1 MIRYR
6 FIILSPGLKPLRT
19 FKNSKAISDF
29 LRERDQHSYVEVQ
42 AYDDMEPDHP
52 RAWTEATISSSR
64 WFEQR
69 HDMLYELIEA
79 YGTKLDEIAETE
91 LRAKI
96 HAPMRSVSTSWLP
109 NLPALSRWRAF
120 PPSARLPHLAEDN
133 RQAFSQDRFHPL
145 ETTQPATVSAE

>member
-19 FKNSKAISDF
+19 FKNSKAISAF
-29 LRERDQHSYVEVQ
+29 LRERDQDSYVEVE

-52 RAWTEATISSSR
+52 RAWTEATISSRR

-91 LRAKI
+91 LRANI
-96 HAPMRSVSTSWLP
+96 
-109 NLPALSRWRAF
+109 NRAD
-120 PPSARLPHLAEDN
+120 EI
-133 RQAFSQDRFHPL
+133 RFHAGYQIYLLYRDGELFHRQRDCPIL
-145 ETTQPATVSAE
+145 QKTIAKHFHKIVSIHWKRLNLQLFPA